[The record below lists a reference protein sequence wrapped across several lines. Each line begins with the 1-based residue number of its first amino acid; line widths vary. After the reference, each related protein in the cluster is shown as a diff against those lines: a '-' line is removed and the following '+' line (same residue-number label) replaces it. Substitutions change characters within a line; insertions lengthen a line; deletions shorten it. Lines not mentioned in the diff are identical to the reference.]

1 MHPYRRLTEGLRT
14 WSIISSVLGRSF
26 PSSVVRQ
33 KARRPEEAA
42 ENGHAGPRRWKPTR
56 DERSE
61 LADLKNKIKT
71 RAFVLRLQLHVRLT
85 MVDARKNRTQGR
97 PKGPSATR
105 YGGRGRGEGERKRD
119 KKREIVRNTK
129 SRIFHRIYLSSGP
142 RSALA
147 IYLSHGVSP
156 LRCPTPRRALVAL
169 STYFTYSIACC
180 RAHPHP
186 CTLTLCT
193 SCHARSCASSPLSGL
208 ASRLRACLAWGG
220 LSHPTPPP
228 RSAAPV
234 APRIHM
240 DMQHPLWRPSGL
252 C

>member
-1 MHPYRRLTEGLRT
+1 METD
-14 WSIISSVLGRSF
+14 
-26 PSSVVRQ
+26 
-33 KARRPEEAA
+33 ARREKRISRSQKQNKNTGVRSSFAIACSFDDGRCPK
-42 ENGHAGPRRWKPTR
+42 KPNA
-56 DERSE
+56 RSSE
-61 LADLKNKIKT
+61 GSVRNA
-71 RAFVLRLQLHVRLT
+71 LR
-85 MVDARKNRTQGR
+85 
-97 PKGPSATR
+97 
-105 YGGRGRGEGERKRD
+105 GRGRGEGERKRD

-234 APRIHM
+234 APRTHAWTWTWTCSTRSGA
-240 DMQHPLWRPSGL
+240 PLASARAGATQRARSSR
-252 C
+252 